1 MSWSAAAVSTDSRG
15 SSPGQSDASIA
26 RDAGVIDLHDDLG
39 GVADRMHDHRMM
51 YPPSTTS
58 AAPIVELE
66 PGAAR

>member
-1 MSWSAAAVSTDSRG
+1 MSTDSRG
-15 SSPGQSDASIA
+15 SSPGQSDASVPD
-26 RDAGVIDLHDDLG
+26 DAGVIDLHDDFG
-39 GVADRMHDHRMM
+39 AVADRMHDHRTM